1 MVSAGPDGKTKQRR
15 MMMNRYLVEL
25 HGSSY
30 GNHKTWRVVS
40 EVGQRIGNGFDYGSI
55 SDYNE
60 NIVGEFSV
68 TGM

>member
-1 MVSAGPDGKTKQRR
+1 MSD
-15 MMMNRYLVEL
+15 RYAVEL

-55 SDYNE
+55 SDYNG
-60 NIVGEFSV
+60 NTVGGFSV
-68 TGM
+68 TGR